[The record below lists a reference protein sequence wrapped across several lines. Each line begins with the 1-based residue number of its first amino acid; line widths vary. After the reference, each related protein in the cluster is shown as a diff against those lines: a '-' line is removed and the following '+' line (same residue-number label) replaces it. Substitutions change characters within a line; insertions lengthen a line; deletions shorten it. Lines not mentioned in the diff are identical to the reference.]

1 MAGSSKGSIQLTS
14 LDDLFTTQEQRE
26 DAQREKVIDI
36 PLNEIHDFPDHPF
49 RVVQDDAMTEMAE
62 SVRQFGVLVPA
73 MVRPRE
79 DGGYE
84 LISGHRRKMASTLAG
99 LDSLPCIV
107 RDLSDDE
114 AIIVM
119 VDSNLQRE
127 QLLPS
132 EKAKA
137 YKMKLEAMKRQ
148 GRRTD
153 LTSAQP
159 GHKLDGNDSIT
170 SRQLVGKLE
179 AADLLGKDTGDSGR
193 QIQRYIRL
201 NNLVPEI
208 LSLVDEGKIGMTP
221 AVELSYIPQEQQAL
235 VWEAIDSE
243 QATPSLSQAQRLRK
257 MSTDG
262 KLNEDTALEVM
273 AEQKKPALAP
283 APKKQPAA
291 EHSAAEQQGLVISAE
306 VLRKYFPSGY
316 DLANIEAM
324 VLKFFGAWVAEN
336 KRKAERAQQQGSGA
350 QTPKRRS
357 GPER

>member
-1 MAGSSKGSIQLTS
+1 MANGKGNVHLTS
-14 LDDLFTTQEQRE
+14 LDDLFTTQEQRD

-49 RVVQDDAMTEMAE
+49 RVVQDDAMNEMAE
-62 SVRQFGVLVPA
+62 SVKQFGVLVPA
-73 MVRPRE
+73 MVRPRA

-99 LDSLPCIV
+99 RDSLPCIV

-137 YKMKLEAMKRQ
+137 YKMKLDAMRRRA
-148 GRRTD
+148 GRP
-153 LTSAQP
+153 SKENSVQV
-159 GHKLDGNDSIT
+159 GQNFEGKF
-170 SRQLVGKLE
+170 SR
-179 AADLLGKDTGDSGR
+179 DLLAENSPDSST
-193 QIQRYIRL
+193 QIQRFVRL

-208 LSLVDEGKIGMTP
+208 MALVDEGKIGMTP

-235 VWEAIDSE
+235 VMEAIDSE

-257 MSTDG
+257 MSTAG
-262 KLNEDTALEVM
+262 ELNEDTALEVM
-273 AEQKKPALAP
+273 MEQKKPPQSEKSPL
-283 APKKQPAA
+283 K
-291 EHSAAEQQGLVISAE
+291 GGITISE
-306 VLRKYFPSGY
+306 DRLKTIFPQTWDRVRMEKLIYS
-316 DLANIEAM
+316 LLETWARHRE
-324 VLKFFGAWVAEN
+324 ERN
-336 KRKAERAQQQGSGA
+336 K
-350 QTPKRRS
+350 

>member
-1 MAGSSKGSIQLTS
+1 MANGKGNVHLTS
-14 LDDLFTTQEQRE
+14 LDDLFTTQEQRD
-26 DAQREKVIDI
+26 DAQREKVIEI
-36 PLNEIHDFPDHPF
+36 PLGEIHDFPDHPF
-49 RVVQDDAMTEMAE
+49 RVIQDDAMNEMAE
-62 SVRQFGVLVPA
+62 SVKQFGVLVPA

-137 YKMKLEAMKRQ
+137 YKMKLDAMKRQ
-148 GRRTD
+148 GKRVD
-153 LTSAQP
+153 LTSPQIAANSDVPTCAQV
-159 GHKLDGNDSIT
+159 GHKLVNPK
-170 SRQLVGKLE
+170 SRDMLAEQV
-179 AADLLGKDTGDSGR
+179 GDSKS

-208 LSLVDEGKIGMTP
+208 MSLVDEGKIGMTP
-221 AVELSYIPQEQQAL
+221 AGE
-235 VWEAIDSE
+235 
-243 QATPSLSQAQRLRK
+243 
-257 MSTDG
+257 
-262 KLNEDTALEVM
+262 LNEDTALEIM
-273 AEQKKPALAP
+273 AEQKKPAQAA
-283 APKKQPAA
+283 APKAQKAQKTA
-291 EHSAAEQQGLVISAE
+291 EPQGLVIAPD
-306 VLRKYFPSGY
+306 VLRKYFPTGY
-316 DLANIEAM
+316 DLENIQRL
-324 VLKFFGAWVAEN
+324 VLKFLEGWAKEKDKQRTA
-336 KRKAERAQQQGSGA
+336 KAR
-350 QTPKRRS
+350 PS

>member
-1 MAGSSKGSIQLTS
+1 MANGKGNVHLTS
-14 LDDLFTTQEQRE
+14 LDDLFTTQEQRD

-49 RVVQDDAMTEMAE
+49 RVVQDDAMNEMAE
-62 SVRQFGVLVPA
+62 SVKQFGVLVPA
-73 MVRPRE
+73 MVRPRA

-99 LDSLPCIV
+99 RDSLPCIV

-137 YKMKLEAMKRQ
+137 YKMKMDALKRQ
-148 GRRTD
+148 GLRTD
-153 LTSAQP
+153 LTSTQP
-159 GHKLDGNDSIT
+159 VSKLDNSTFGQVGQKLKSIN
-170 SRQLVGKLE
+170 SRDE
-179 AADLLGKDTGDSGR
+179 IAENAADSSR
-193 QIQRYIRL
+193 QIQRFVRL

-208 LSLVDEGKIGMTP
+208 MALVDEGKIGMTP

-235 VWEAIDSE
+235 VMEAIDSE

-257 MSTDG
+257 MSTAG
-262 KLNEDTALEVM
+262 ELNEDTALEVM
-273 AEQKKPALAP
+273 MEQKKPPQSEKSPLKGGITISEDRLKTIF
-283 APKKQPAA
+283 PKTWDRVRMEKLIYSLLETWAKHR
-291 EHSAAEQQGLVISAE
+291 EE
-306 VLRKYFPSGY
+306 R
-316 DLANIEAM
+316 
-324 VLKFFGAWVAEN
+324 N
-336 KRKAERAQQQGSGA
+336 K
-350 QTPKRRS
+350 

>member
-1 MAGSSKGSIQLTS
+1 MANGKGNVHLTS
-14 LDDLFTTQEQRE
+14 LDDLFTTQEQRD

-49 RVVQDDAMTEMAE
+49 RVVQDDAMNEMAE
-62 SVRQFGVLVPA
+62 SVKQFGVLVPA

-99 LDSLPCIV
+99 RDSLPCIV

-153 LTSAQP
+153 LSLSQLETNSDNPTCAQV
-159 GHKLDGNDSIT
+159 GHKLINPK
-170 SRQLVGKLE
+170 SR
-179 AADLLGKDTGDSGR
+179 DLLAEQVGDSKS
-193 QIQRYIRL
+193 QIQRFIRL

-208 LSLVDEGKIGMTP
+208 MALVDEGKIGMTP

-235 VWEAIDSE
+235 VMEAIDSE

-257 MSTDG
+257 MSTAG
-262 KLNEDTALEVM
+262 ELNEDTALEVM
-273 AEQKKPALAP
+273 MEQKKPPQSEKSPLKGGITISEDRLKTIF
-283 APKKQPAA
+283 PKTWDRVRMEKLIYSLLETWARHR
-291 EHSAAEQQGLVISAE
+291 EE
-306 VLRKYFPSGY
+306 R
-316 DLANIEAM
+316 
-324 VLKFFGAWVAEN
+324 N
-336 KRKAERAQQQGSGA
+336 K
-350 QTPKRRS
+350 

>member
-1 MAGSSKGSIQLTS
+1 MANGKGNVHLTS
-14 LDDLFTTQEQRE
+14 LDDLFTTQEQRD

-36 PLNEIHDFPDHPF
+36 PLNEIHDFPNHPF
-49 RVVQDDAMTEMAE
+49 RVVQDDAMNEMAE
-62 SVRQFGVLVPA
+62 SVKQFGVLVPA
-73 MVRPRE
+73 MVRPA

-99 LDSLPCIV
+99 RDSLPCIV

-148 GRRTD
+148 GKRVD
-153 LTSAQP
+153 LTLPQVAVKPDDPTCAQV
-159 GHKLDGNDSIT
+159 GHKLVNPK
-170 SRQLVGKLE
+170 SRDILAEQV
-179 AADLLGKDTGDSGR
+179 GDSKS
-193 QIQRYIRL
+193 QIQRFIRL

-208 LSLVDEGKIGMTP
+208 MALVDEGKIGMTP

-235 VWEAIDSE
+235 VMEAIDSE

-257 MSTDG
+257 MSTAG
-262 KLNEDTALEVM
+262 ELNEDTALEVM
-273 AEQKKPALAP
+273 MEQKKPPQSEKSPLKGGITISEDRLKTIF
-283 APKKQPAA
+283 PKTWDRVRMEKLIYSLLETWAKHR
-291 EHSAAEQQGLVISAE
+291 EE
-306 VLRKYFPSGY
+306 R
-316 DLANIEAM
+316 
-324 VLKFFGAWVAEN
+324 N
-336 KRKAERAQQQGSGA
+336 K
-350 QTPKRRS
+350 

>member
-1 MAGSSKGSIQLTS
+1 MANGKGNVHLTS
-14 LDDLFTTQEQRE
+14 LDDLFTTQEQRD

-36 PLNEIHDFPDHPF
+36 PLNEIHDFPNHPF
-49 RVVQDDAMTEMAE
+49 RVVQDDAMNEMAE
-62 SVRQFGVLVPA
+62 SVKQFGVLVPA
-73 MVRPRE
+73 MVRPA

-99 LDSLPCIV
+99 RDSLPCIV

-137 YKMKLEAMKRQ
+137 YKMKLDAMRRRA
-148 GRRTD
+148 GRP
-153 LTSAQP
+153 SKENSVQV
-159 GHKLDGNDSIT
+159 GQNFEGKF
-170 SRQLVGKLE
+170 SR
-179 AADLLGKDTGDSGR
+179 DLLAENSPDSST
-193 QIQRYIRL
+193 QIQRFVRL

-208 LSLVDEGKIGMTP
+208 MALVDEGKIGMTP

-235 VWEAIDSE
+235 VMEAIDSE

-257 MSTDG
+257 MSTAG
-262 KLNEDTALEVM
+262 ELNEDTALEVM
-273 AEQKKPALAP
+273 MEQKKPPQSEKSPLKGGITISEDRLKTIF
-283 APKKQPAA
+283 PKTWDRVRMEKLIYSLLETWARHR
-291 EHSAAEQQGLVISAE
+291 EE
-306 VLRKYFPSGY
+306 R
-316 DLANIEAM
+316 
-324 VLKFFGAWVAEN
+324 N
-336 KRKAERAQQQGSGA
+336 K
-350 QTPKRRS
+350 

>member
-14 LDDLFTTQEQRE
+14 LDELFTTQEQRE
-26 DAQREKVIDI
+26 DAQREKVIDV
-36 PLNEIHDFPDHPF
+36 PLQEIHDFPDHPF
-49 RVVQDDAMTEMAE
+49 RVVQDDAMNEMAE

-148 GRRTD
+148 GARHD
-153 LTSAQP
+153 LTSPQ
-159 GHKLDGNDSIT
+159 
-170 SRQLVGKLE
+170 R
-179 AADLLGKDTGDSGR
+179 AAKFRADDEIAKDAGISGDTVR
-193 QIQRYIRL
+193 RYIRL

-221 AVELSYIPQEQQAL
+221 AVELSYIPQEQQAQ

-257 MSTDG
+257 MSTAG
-262 KLNEDTALEVM
+262 TLNEDTALEVM

-283 APKKQPAA
+283 APKKQP
-291 EHSAAEQQGLVISAE
+291 AAEQQGLVISAE

-336 KRKAERAQQQGSGA
+336 KRKAERVQQQGPGA
-350 QTPKRRS
+350 QTPKKRS
-357 GPER
+357 GQER

>member
-1 MAGSSKGSIQLTS
+1 MANGKGNVHLTS
-14 LDDLFTTQEQRE
+14 LDDLFTTQEQRD

-49 RVVQDDAMTEMAE
+49 RVVQDDAMNEMAE
-62 SVRQFGVLVPA
+62 SVKQFGVLVPA
-73 MVRPRE
+73 MVRPRA

-99 LDSLPCIV
+99 RDSLPCIV

-137 YKMKLEAMKRQ
+137 YKMKLEAMRRQ
-148 GRRTD
+148 AGRPSKENVSQVETHLRT
-153 LTSAQP
+153 SEVIAQQA
-159 GHKLDGNDSIT
+159 GE
-170 SRQLVGKLE
+170 SRAQV
-179 AADLLGKDTGDSGR
+179 DR
-193 QIQRYIRL
+193 FIRL

-208 LSLVDEGKIGMTP
+208 MALVDEGKIGMTP

-235 VWEAIDSE
+235 VMEAIDSE

-257 MSTDG
+257 MSTAG
-262 KLNEDTALEVM
+262 ELNEDTALEVM
-273 AEQKKPALAP
+273 MEQKKPPQSEKSPL
-283 APKKQPAA
+283 K
-291 EHSAAEQQGLVISAE
+291 GGITISE
-306 VLRKYFPSGY
+306 DRLKTIFPQTWDRVRMEKLIYS
-316 DLANIEAM
+316 LLETWARHRE
-324 VLKFFGAWVAEN
+324 ERN
-336 KRKAERAQQQGSGA
+336 K
-350 QTPKRRS
+350 

>member
-1 MAGSSKGSIQLTS
+1 MANGKGNVHLTS
-14 LDDLFTTQEQRE
+14 LDDLFTTQEQRD

-49 RVVQDDAMTEMAE
+49 RVVQDDAMNEMAE
-62 SVRQFGVLVPA
+62 SVKQFGVLVPA

-99 LDSLPCIV
+99 RDSLPCIV

-159 GHKLDGNDSIT
+159 GHKLDGSDSIT
-170 SRQLVGKLE
+170 SRQVVGKLE

-235 VWEAIDSE
+235 VMEAIDSE

-257 MSTDG
+257 MSTAG
-262 KLNEDTALEVM
+262 ELNEDTALEVM
-273 AEQKKPALAP
+273 MEQKKPPQSEKSPL
-283 APKKQPAA
+283 K
-291 EHSAAEQQGLVISAE
+291 GGITISE
-306 VLRKYFPSGY
+306 DRLKTIFPQTWDRVRMEKLIYS
-316 DLANIEAM
+316 LLETWARHRE
-324 VLKFFGAWVAEN
+324 ERN
-336 KRKAERAQQQGSGA
+336 K
-350 QTPKRRS
+350 

>member
-1 MAGSSKGSIQLTS
+1 MAHGKGNVHLTS
-14 LDDLFTTQEQRE
+14 LDDLFTTQEQRD

-49 RVVQDDAMTEMAE
+49 RVVQDDAMNEMAE
-62 SVRQFGVLVPA
+62 SVKQFGVLVPA
-73 MVRPRE
+73 MVRPA

-99 LDSLPCIV
+99 RDSLPCIV

-148 GRRTD
+148 GKRVD
-153 LTSAQP
+153 LTLPQVAVKPDDPTCAQV
-159 GHKLDGNDSIT
+159 GHKLVNPK
-170 SRQLVGKLE
+170 SRDILAEQV
-179 AADLLGKDTGDSGR
+179 GDSKS
-193 QIQRYIRL
+193 QIQRFIRL

-208 LSLVDEGKIGMTP
+208 MALVDEGKIGMTP

-235 VWEAIDSE
+235 VMEAIDSE

-257 MSTDG
+257 MSTAG
-262 KLNEDTALEVM
+262 ELNEDTALEVM
-273 AEQKKPALAP
+273 MEQKKPPQSEKSPLKGGITISEDRLKTIF
-283 APKKQPAA
+283 PKTWDRVRMEKLIYSLLETWARRR
-291 EHSAAEQQGLVISAE
+291 EE
-306 VLRKYFPSGY
+306 R
-316 DLANIEAM
+316 
-324 VLKFFGAWVAEN
+324 N
-336 KRKAERAQQQGSGA
+336 K
-350 QTPKRRS
+350 

>member
-1 MAGSSKGSIQLTS
+1 MANGKGNVHLTS
-14 LDDLFTTQEQRE
+14 LDDLFTTQEQRD

-49 RVVQDDAMTEMAE
+49 RVVQDDAMNEMAE
-62 SVRQFGVLVPA
+62 SVKQFGVLVPA
-73 MVRPRE
+73 MVRPRA

-99 LDSLPCIV
+99 RDSLPCIV

-137 YKMKLEAMKRQ
+137 YKMKMDALKRQ
-148 GRRTD
+148 GLRTD
-153 LTSAQP
+153 LTSTQP
-159 GHKLDGNDSIT
+159 VSKLDNSTFGQVGQKLKSIN
-170 SRQLVGKLE
+170 SRDE
-179 AADLLGKDTGDSGR
+179 IAENAADSSR
-193 QIQRYIRL
+193 QIQRFIRL

-208 LSLVDEGKIGMTP
+208 MALVDEGKIGMTP

-235 VWEAIDSE
+235 VMEAIDSE

-257 MSTDG
+257 MSTAG
-262 KLNEDTALEVM
+262 ELNEDTALEVM
-273 AEQKKPALAP
+273 MEQKKPPQSEKSPLKGGITISEDRLKTIF
-283 APKKQPAA
+283 PKTWDRVRMEKLIYSLLETWAKHR
-291 EHSAAEQQGLVISAE
+291 EERNKGL
-306 VLRKYFPSGY
+306 
-316 DLANIEAM
+316 
-324 VLKFFGAWVAEN
+324 
-336 KRKAERAQQQGSGA
+336 ER
-350 QTPKRRS
+350 
-357 GPER
+357 

>member
-1 MAGSSKGSIQLTS
+1 MAGSNKGSVHLTS
-14 LDDLFTTQEQRE
+14 LDDLFTTQEQRD

-49 RVVQDDAMTEMAE
+49 RVVQDDAMNEMAE
-62 SVRQFGVLVPA
+62 SVKQFGVLVPA
-73 MVRPRE
+73 MVRPQE

-99 LDSLPCIV
+99 RDSLPCIV

-153 LTSAQP
+153 LTCVQP
-159 GHKLDGNDSIT
+159 GHKSDNSNSTT
-170 SRQLVGKLE
+170 SRQVVGKLE
-179 AADLLGKDTGDSGR
+179 AADELGKGTGESGR

-208 LSLVDEGKIGMTP
+208 MSLVDEGRIGMTP
-221 AVELSYIPQEQQAL
+221 AVELSYIPQEEQAM
-235 VWEAIDSE
+235 VMEAIDSE

-257 MSTDG
+257 MSTAG
-262 KLNEDTALEVM
+262 ELNEDTALEVM
-273 AEQKKPALAP
+273 AEQKKPPLA
-283 APKKQPAA
+283 AA
-291 EHSAAEQQGLVISAE
+291 SKTQKAQKTSEPQGLVIAPD
-306 VLRKYFPSGY
+306 VLRKYFPTGY
-316 DLANIEAM
+316 DLENLQRL
-324 VLKFFGAWVAEN
+324 VLKFLEGWGKEKDRQRAA
-336 KRKAERAQQQGSGA
+336 KARPAN
-350 QTPKRRS
+350 
-357 GPER
+357 PER

>member
-1 MAGSSKGSIQLTS
+1 MANGKGNVQLTS
-14 LDDLFTTQEQRE
+14 LDDLFTTQEQRD
-26 DAQREKVIDI
+26 DALREKVIDI

-49 RVVQDDAMTEMAE
+49 RVVQDDAMNEMAE
-62 SVRQFGVLVPA
+62 SVKQFGVLVPA
-73 MVRPRE
+73 MVRPRA

-99 LDSLPCIV
+99 RDSLPCIV

-137 YKMKLEAMKRQ
+137 YKMKMDAMRRQAGRPRKENMSQIETNLQGSENCVQVGPNFERKRS
-148 GRRTD
+148 RE
-153 LTSAQP
+153 LLAENSP
-159 GHKLDGNDSIT
+159 DSNT
-170 SRQLVGKLE
+170 
-179 AADLLGKDTGDSGR
+179 
-193 QIQRYIRL
+193 QIQRFLRL

-208 LSLVDEGKIGMTP
+208 MALVDEGKIGMTP

-235 VWEAIDSE
+235 VMEAIDSE

-257 MSTDG
+257 MSTAG
-262 KLNEDTALEVM
+262 ELNEDTALEVM
-273 AEQKKPALAP
+273 MEQKKPPQSEKSPL
-283 APKKQPAA
+283 K
-291 EHSAAEQQGLVISAE
+291 GGITISE
-306 VLRKYFPSGY
+306 DRLKTIFPQTWDRVRMEKLIYS
-316 DLANIEAM
+316 LLETWARHRE
-324 VLKFFGAWVAEN
+324 ERN
-336 KRKAERAQQQGSGA
+336 K
-350 QTPKRRS
+350 

>member
-1 MAGSSKGSIQLTS
+1 MANGKGNVHLTS
-14 LDDLFTTQEQRE
+14 LDDLFTTQEQRD

-49 RVVQDDAMTEMAE
+49 RVVQDDAMNEMAE
-62 SVRQFGVLVPA
+62 SVKQFGVLVPA
-73 MVRPRE
+73 MVRPRA

-99 LDSLPCIV
+99 RDSLPCIV

-148 GRRTD
+148 GQRRD
-153 LTSAQP
+153 LTSTQP
-159 GHKLDGNDSIT
+159 VSKLRSNEELGEQT
-170 SRQLVGKLE
+170 GESRE
-179 AADLLGKDTGDSGR
+179 TIR
-193 QIQRYIRL
+193 RFIRL

-208 LSLVDEGKIGMTP
+208 MALVDEGKIGMTP

-235 VWEAIDSE
+235 VMEAIDSE

-257 MSTDG
+257 MSTAG
-262 KLNEDTALEVM
+262 ELNEDTALEVM
-273 AEQKKPALAP
+273 MEQKKPPQSEKSPLKGGITISEDRLKTIF
-283 APKKQPAA
+283 PKTWDRVRMEKLIYSLLETWARRR
-291 EHSAAEQQGLVISAE
+291 EE
-306 VLRKYFPSGY
+306 R
-316 DLANIEAM
+316 
-324 VLKFFGAWVAEN
+324 N
-336 KRKAERAQQQGSGA
+336 K
-350 QTPKRRS
+350 